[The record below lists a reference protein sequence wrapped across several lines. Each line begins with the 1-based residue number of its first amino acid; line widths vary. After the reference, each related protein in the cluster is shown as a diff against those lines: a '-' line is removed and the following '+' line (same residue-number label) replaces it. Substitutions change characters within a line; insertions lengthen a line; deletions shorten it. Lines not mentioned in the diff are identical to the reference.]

1 MTLGNDRDEEA
12 FSGED
17 LLCQHWAFLLLLLIQ
32 FVSQPERGHLAL
44 NTNKADNLTLEGYP

>member
-1 MTLGNDRDEEA
+1 MTLRDDRDEEA

-17 LLCQHWAFLLLLLIQ
+17 PLRQHW
-32 FVSQPERGHLAL
+32 AL